1 MSQSLHARVEKR
13 YPQRAGSQAFDLD
26 VEFTAG
32 PGITVLFGP
41 SGAGKTLTLE
51 AIAGFSKPD
60 AGEIRFEKRTLF
72 DSGNRVDVPARDR
85 RCGYLFQQDAL
96 FPHMTI
102 RENIA
107 FGTTQDD
114 VRIDELLSEFRID
127 GLDGRRPFEL
137 SGGERQRCAI
147 ARTLASNPDF
157 LLMDEPAQGL
167 DIALRR
173 ELHRTFKRIRDSFG
187 LPMLLV
193 THDIE
198 EARALSDTLL
208 LYSKGRILHSGPTGE
223 AFDHPVSTEAA
234 RLLGVELSSQDT

>member
-1 MSQSLHARVEKR
+1 MSSALHARIQKR
-13 YPQRAGSQAFDLD
+13 FPQRAGSDPFELD
-26 VEFTAG
+26 VEFTTG

-51 AIAGFSKPD
+51 AIAGFAKPD
-60 AGEIRFEKRTLF
+60 AGAIQFGDRVLF
-72 DSGNRVDVPARDR
+72 DTATGVDVPARDR
-85 RCGYLFQQDAL
+85 SCGYLFQQDAL
-96 FPHMTI
+96 FRHMTI
-102 RENIA
+102 RENVA
-107 FGTTQDD
+107 FGTSHDD
-114 VRIDELLSEFRID
+114 ERIDELLSEFRID
-127 GLDGRRPFEL
+127 GLDQRRPFEL

-173 ELHRTFKRIRDSFG
+173 ELHRTFRRIRDNLG

-198 EARALSDTLL
+198 EARALGDTLL
-208 LYSKGRILHSGPTGE
+208 LYSKGKILHSGPTRD
-223 AFDHPVSTEAA
+223 AFDHPISEEVG
-234 RLLGVELSSQDT
+234 RLLGVGLPSGEG